1 MADADGQM
9 NDAVRMYIVQSL
21 AAFDTPSQVADAVK
35 EEFGVSITRQG
46 VHAYDPTKAAGK
58 DVDQR
63 WKTLFEESRKSFLE
77 NVTNVPIANKATR
90 LRALHRMA
98 QAAERKGNYPLAAQ
112 LHKQA
117 AEEMGNAYTNRR
129 ELTGKDGKDL
139 PASQPAVAVFALPDN
154 GRG

>member
-1 MADADGQM
+1 MPDADGQM

-63 WKTLFEESRKSFLE
+63 WKALFEESRKSFLE
-77 NVTNVPIANKATR
+77 NVTDVPIANKATR

-98 QAAERKGNYPLAAQ
+98 QSAERKGNYPLAAQ

-139 PASQPAVAVFALPDN
+139 PAAQPAVAVFALPDN
-154 GRG
+154 GRS